1 MIFSCLNDQLFRGS
15 SDSPESSHSSNIKG
29 LLMDE
34 DVVRLLKS
42 STQPLTVKEIVAHFK
57 SNILQNTNNKDQIRD
72 IMRRVL
78 NHDKSTGKVTLKKDY
93 L

>member
-1 MIFSCLNDQLFRGS
+1 
-15 SDSPESSHSSNIKG
+15 
-29 LLMDE
+29 MDE